1 MKFVWILL
9 ALVLTGCATKP
20 LPYDMQTSDN
30 SYEPIKVK
38 KNLSNLELGDF
49 EYKPNIKIS
58 AHTTSFFGCLPCQ
71 SDGSTVGFVFAE
83 PVSEIIKAEVKNA
96 LNEVTIPSGE
106 NSCQLSATVHLVA
119 WDTLDGDT
127 TVDLTYKLMKEQ
139 EIKFIRRIRT
149 DYDNGLFS
157 VNKIDRF
164 FAKATREN
172 VSTLVNDNEFI
183 EQVETICTKA

>member
-58 AHTTSFFGCLPCQ
+58 SHTTSQVGCVFCN
-71 SDGSTVGFVFAE
+71 SDGSSAGFVYAE
-83 PVSEIIKAEVKNA
+83 PVSEIIKVEVQNA
-96 LNEVTIPSGE
+96 LNEVTIPS
-106 NSCQLSATVHLVA
+106 NQNVCKLSATIHLVA
-119 WDTLDGDT
+119 WDSLDGDT
-127 TVDLTYKLMKEQ
+127 TVDMTYKLMKEEQ
-139 EIKFIRRIRT
+139 IKFIRRIRT
-149 DYDNGLFS
+149 DYDNGIFELVPLKRLF
-157 VNKIDRF
+157 
-164 FAKATREN
+164 ATAAREN